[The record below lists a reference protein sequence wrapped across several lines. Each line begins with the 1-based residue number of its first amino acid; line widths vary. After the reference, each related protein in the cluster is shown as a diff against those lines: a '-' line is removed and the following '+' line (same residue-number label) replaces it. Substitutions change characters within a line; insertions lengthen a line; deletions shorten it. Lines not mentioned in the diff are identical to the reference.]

1 MALTNSSFNL
11 SKTTKK
17 LAGGITD
24 KHQRRIFLNMMI
36 AAEVAQI
43 AGKNRKFSDPAMS
56 QKAAIVHNKQPQTRQ
71 LNNGKETLG
80 QYRQQSAESIA

>member
-56 QKAAIVHNKQPQTRQ
+56 QKGGNRPQQTTTDTAA
-71 LNNGKETLG
+71 E
-80 QYRQQSAESIA
+80 